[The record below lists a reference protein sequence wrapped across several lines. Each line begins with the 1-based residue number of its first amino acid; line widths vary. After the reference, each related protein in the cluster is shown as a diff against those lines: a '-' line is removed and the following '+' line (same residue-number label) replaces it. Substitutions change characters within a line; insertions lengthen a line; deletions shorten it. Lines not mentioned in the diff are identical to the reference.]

1 MFADAKLYLQNK
13 GMFKKWL
20 SIFIPLSQ
28 HFIAAFSTYY
38 NQVMLLKLIFL
49 LFNLYNNHT
58 SSLKGDITDAIYLN
72 LFLAVYELV
81 S

>member
-1 MFADAKLYLQNK
+1 
-13 GMFKKWL
+13 
-20 SIFIPLSQ
+20 
-28 HFIAAFSTYY
+28 
-38 NQVMLLKLIFL
+38 MLLKLIFL